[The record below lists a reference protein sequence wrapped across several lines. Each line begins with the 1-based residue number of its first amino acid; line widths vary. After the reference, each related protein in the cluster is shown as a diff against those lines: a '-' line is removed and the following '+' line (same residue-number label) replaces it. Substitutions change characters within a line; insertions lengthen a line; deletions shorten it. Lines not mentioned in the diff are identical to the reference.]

1 MKQPETNQSGAAQHQ
16 PGAQPPGTP
25 NQHPGAR
32 WPAAQQPQ
40 QQGSTP
46 IQEQQPQQST
56 EQASAN
62 PDPVFGI
69 PADSPEPR
77 DGIPADSLGLSADA
91 LSFLDAF
98 AETVEPTPEATAP
111 APPPENCTDFGNARR
126 LVQNHGAD
134 VRYCHAWGKWLIWDD
149 RRWKIDESGAIMR
162 KAKETTM
169 SIYQE
174 AGRAVDETE
183 RKELAKWALRSEAA
197 SRLRAMIELAESEP
211 GIPVSPG
218 ELDVDDWLLNTRS
231 GIIDLRT
238 GELRPHTREAML
250 TKLAPV
256 EYAPDA
262 ECPAWT
268 AFLERIMDRNQELIS
283 FLQRAVGYALTGDTR
298 EEVIFLLY
306 GTGANGKSTFLET
319 MQVLLGDYARQADF
333 STFLLRQNE
342 TVRNDLAR
350 LAGVRFVSA
359 VELEPGKRLSE
370 SVVKQVTGRDT
381 VTARYLFQEYFEY
394 KPKMKIFLACNHKPI
409 IRGNDHAIWRRIRLI
424 PFNVR
429 IPDAEQDKDLDR
441 KLRAELPGILAW
453 AVRGCLEWQK
463 QGLGKPEAVK
473 DATDEYR
480 GEMDVLGGFFE
491 DRCVIGDGL
500 RAVSSEL
507 YKEYLGWAQDSGI
520 RKPMSQT
527 MFSLRLAE
535 RGLAKKR
542 ITGGK
547 VAWLGVGIRSDEDEL
562 RESVYA
568 RDEYSDKY
576 YRHQLEDGVDEN
588 GWEGSL

>member
-1 MKQPETNQSGAAQHQ
+1 M
-16 PGAQPPGTP
+16 
-25 NQHPGAR
+25 
-32 WPAAQQPQ
+32 
-40 QQGSTP
+40 
-46 IQEQQPQQST
+46 
-56 EQASAN
+56 
-62 PDPVFGI
+62 FGI

-77 DGIPADSLGLSADA
+77 DGISADSLGLSADA
-91 LSFLDAF
+91 LSYLDAF
-98 AETVEPTPEATAP
+98 AETIEPTPKATAP

-174 AGRAVDETE
+174 AGRAADETE
-183 RKELAKWALRSEAA
+183 RKELAKWAIKSEAA
-197 SRLRAMIELAESEP
+197 ARLKAMIELAESEP
-211 GIPVSPG
+211 GIPVSPND
-218 ELDVDDWLLNTRS
+218 LDADDWLLNTRS

-507 YKEYLGWAQDSGI
+507 YKEYLDWAQDSGI

-576 YRHQLEDGVDEN
+576 YQHQLEDGVDEN